1 VSREPGAGPSDRT
14 TGTAPG
20 QTAPVLTALTGNVAT
35 VTLNRPD
42 KLNALTIEMVTE
54 LREAIGAAA
63 SNPSVRCIVLTGAG
77 RAFCAGADIGLLK
90 DLHDRRD
97 IDMGGRLVD
106 GCRAV
111 YQVMRAA
118 PQPVLC
124 AINGVA
130 AGGGANLALA
140 CDLRIAADTA
150 KIGQVFARLGLHPD
164 WGGSYFLPRL
174 AGPAKALELFLSA
187 EMVDAPSMLAM
198 GLVNKV
204 VPAADLPAAA
214 AAWAAQIAAAPPR
227 AVRLAKQA
235 VLKSLDQSLD
245 QMLDHE
251 LQAQRECF
259 ASPDFS
265 EGLAAFLDKREPHF
279 TGR

>member
-1 VSREPGAGPSDRT
+1 LERT
-14 TGTAPG
+14 VDTAPG
-20 QTAPVLTALTGNVAT
+20 QTAPATVSTVLTDSVAT
-35 VTLNRPD
+35 ISLNRPE
-42 KLNALTIEMVTE
+42 KMNALTVEMVGE
-54 LREAIGAAA
+54 LVEALREVSTNAA
-63 SNPSVRCIVLTGAG
+63 VRCIVLTGAG

-124 AINGVA
+124 AMNGVA

-174 AGPAKALELFLSA
+174 VGPAKALELFLSA
-187 EMVDAPSMLAM
+187 EMVDAPRMLAM
-198 GLVNKV
+198 GLVNRV
-204 VPAADLPAAA
+204 VPAAELPAAA

-235 VLKSLDQSLD
+235 VLMSLDTSLD

-251 LQAQRECF
+251 LKAQRECF

-265 EGLAAFLDKREPHF
+265 EGLDAFLAKREPHF

>member
-1 VSREPGAGPSDRT
+1 MTGIGSRESAIGTTVEGA
-14 TGTAPG
+14 
-20 QTAPVLTALTGNVAT
+20 VAT

-42 KLNALTIEMVTE
+42 KLNALTVEMVIE
-54 LREAIGAAA
+54 LRVALATVAAHEA
-63 SNPSVRCIVLTGAG
+63 VRCIVLTGAG
-77 RAFCAGADIGLLK
+77 RAFCAGADIGVLK

-97 IDMGGRLVD
+97 DAMGRQLVD

-111 YQVMRAA
+111 YRVMREA

-124 AINGVA
+124 AMNGVA

-140 CDLRIAADTA
+140 CDLRIAADSA

-174 AGPAKALELFLSA
+174 VGPAKALELFLSA
-187 EMVDAPSMLAM
+187 EMVDAGRMLHM
-198 GLVNKV
+198 GLVNRV
-204 VPAADLPAAA
+204 VPADTLATEAGRWAAA
-214 AAWAAQIAAAPPR
+214 IAAAPPK
-227 AVRLAKQA
+227 AVRLIKQA

-251 LQAQRECF
+251 VQAQLACF

-265 EGLAAFLDKREPHF
+265 EGLAAFLGKREPHF

>member
-1 VSREPGAGPSDRT
+1 MT
-14 TGTAPG
+14 
-20 QTAPVLTALTGNVAT
+20 VLTSVEGHVAT
-35 VTLNRPD
+35 ITLNRPD
-42 KLNALTIEMVTE
+42 KLNALTVEMVAE
-54 LREAIGAAA
+54 LRDALARA
-63 SNPSVRCIVLTGAG
+63 SANDAVRCIVLTGAG

-90 DLHDRRD
+90 DLHERHDA
-97 IDMGGRLVD
+97 DMGAQLVD

-111 YQVMRAA
+111 YRVMREA

-124 AINGVA
+124 AMNGVA

-140 CDLRIAADTA
+140 CDLRIASDAA
-150 KIGQVFARLGLHPD
+150 RIGQVFAKLGLHPD

-174 AGPAKALELFLSA
+174 VGPARALELFLSA
-187 EMVDAPSMLAM
+187 EMVDAGRMLAL
-198 GLVNKV
+198 GLVNRV
-204 VPAADLPAAA
+204 VPADALAAET

-227 AVRLAKQA
+227 AMRLVKQA

-245 QMLDHE
+245 QMLDFE
-251 LQAQRECF
+251 LEAQLACF

-265 EGLAAFLDKREPHF
+265 AGLAAFLGKREPHF